1 MNIIEINSLTKV
13 YTSNFNK
20 RQVKALDKLTLTVP
34 EGSIF
39 GLIGPNGAGKTTL
52 VKLLLGIA
60 LPTEGSISIFCKDY
74 RDSAIKSDIGYLPE
88 NHRFPLNFTGHDI
101 LKYFGMLSGLESA
114 VLNERIPKLLYLVGM
129 GKWADAK
136 IKTYS
141 KGMMQR
147 IGLAQALI
155 NDPKLIFL
163 DEPTDG
169 IDPMGRI
176 EIREIL
182 LNLRSQGKT
191 IFLNSHLL
199 AEVEQITDKIAIL
212 DKGQL
217 VRSGGLSEMSELNA
231 SYIIRVEGDIKLLTP
246 DFNNK
251 FTLISGD
258 SYSLNIS
265 SDLELNLVID
275 NLRKN
280 NILIKEIVY
289 QKASLESLFISSL
302 KDKEKTF

>member
-1 MNIIEINSLTKV
+1 M
-13 YTSNFNK
+13 
-20 RQVKALDKLTLTVP
+20 
-34 EGSIF
+34 
-39 GLIGPNGAGKTTL
+39 
-52 VKLLLGIA
+52 GIA
-60 LPTEGSISIFCKDY
+60 LPTEGSISIFGKDY
-74 RDSAIKSDIGYLPE
+74 RDSAIKSEIGYLPE

>member
-1 MNIIEINSLTKV
+1 MNIIEINDLTKV
-13 YTSNFNK
+13 YESGFK
-20 RQVKALDKLTLTVP
+20 QRQVKALDNLTLTVP

-52 VKLLLGIA
+52 VKILLGIT
-60 LPTEGSISIFCKDY
+60 LPTEGTVRIFGKDNH
-74 RDSAIKSDIGYLPE
+74 DPSLKAEIGYLPE
-88 NHRFPLNFTGHDI
+88 NHRFPLNFSGKDV
-101 LKYFGMLSGLESA
+101 LKYFGMLSGIENTVLEA
-114 VLNERIPKLLYLVGM
+114 RIPQLLELVGM
-129 GKWADAK
+129 SRWSKAK

-155 NDPKLIFL
+155 NDPKLVFL

-182 LNLRSQGKT
+182 NNLKDQGKT
-191 IFLNSHLL
+191 IFLNSHILS
-199 AEVEQITDKIAIL
+199 EVEQITDKIAIL
-212 DKGQL
+212 DKGHL
-217 VRSGGLSEMSELNA
+217 VKTGGLNEMSKQNA
-231 SYIIRVEGDIKLLTP
+231 SYIIRVEGDIKNLNP
-246 DFNNK
+246 DFYKK
-251 FTLISGD
+251 FTPINGEG
-258 SYSLNIS
+258 YSLDIS
-265 SDLELNLVID
+265 SDLELNLIID

-289 QKASLESLFISSL
+289 KKASLESLFISSL
-302 KDKEKTF
+302 KNEEAAS